1 MCTIHLKY
9 TLKAYNSI
17 SFGIWQIPSVCVCV
31 CVCVRACACA
41 CVLNCVQLFMIPWTV
56 FLQAALHGIFQAR
69 ILEWAAISYSRRS
82 SWPRDQIHI
91 SCIGR
96 WILNHCTT
104 WEAHIPV
111 KATQFKK
118 WLFPLPPNIPH
129 VTSQFILPSTL
140 SLGMCVPIL
149 VLL

>member
-9 TLKAYNSI
+9 TLKVYNSI
-17 SFGIWQIPSVCVCV
+17 SLGIWQIPMCVCVCV
-31 CVCVRACACA
+31 CVCT
-41 CVLNCVQLFMIPWTV
+41 LSCVQLFMIPWTI
-56 FLQAALHGIFQAR
+56 LPQAALHGIFQAK
-69 ILEWAAISYSRRS
+69 ILEWVAISYSRRS

-111 KATQFKK
+111 KPIQFKK
-118 WLFPLPPNIPH
+118 WLFPLPPEYSPSYFTVH
-129 VTSQFILPSTL
+129 PSFYSQSWNVHH
-140 SLGMCVPIL
+140 SIL